1 MVKVSKEMED
11 PMLEQLW
18 QRMFGHLKP
27 ERVKLDLT
35 KIAEIMAEIK
45 AEEPHKPVPKR
56 QLVSKKVLAIETDQR
71 CSDILAKNWDKL
83 REMAM
88 IKETPCR
95 TFRGYNSE
103 DVLLE
108 TYEYVI
114 RDEQVKGASEEE
126 IIDLFTYRF
135 DNLMWSAK
143 MDKALER
150 QILARGEI
158 DPVTFG
164 SDNEK
169 TK

>member
-1 MVKVSKEMED
+1 MAKKKTKED
-11 PMLEQLW
+11 QL
-18 QRMFGHLKP
+18 RERLFGHLKP
-27 ERVKLDLT
+27 ERVQVDLSN
-35 KIAEIMAEIK
+35 AVERL
-45 AEEPHKPVPKR
+45 AEEPRRPIPKKRLVPK
-56 QLVSKKVLAIETDQR
+56 KILAIEPDQR

-83 REMAM
+83 WEMVM

-103 DVLLE
+103 DVLHE
-108 TYEYVI
+108 SYEYVI

-126 IIDLFTYRF
+126 IVNLFMYRF

-164 SDNEK
+164 SESDNEK

>member
-1 MVKVSKEMED
+1 MAKKKTKEDQLMER
-11 PMLEQLW
+11 L
-18 QRMFGHLKP
+18 FGHLKP
-27 ERVKLDLT
+27 ERVQVDLANV
-35 KIAEIMAEIK
+35 AERL
-45 AEEPHKPVPKR
+45 AEEPRRSIPKKRLVPK
-56 QLVSKKVLAIETDQR
+56 KIHAIEPDQR

-88 IKETPCR
+88 VKETPCR

-103 DVLLE
+103 DALLE

-114 RDEQVKGASEEE
+114 RDEQVKGATEEE
-126 IIDLFTYRF
+126 IVNLFSYRF

-164 SDNEK
+164 SNNEK

>member
-1 MVKVSKEMED
+1 MRER
-11 PMLEQLW
+11 L
-18 QRMFGHLKP
+18 FGHLKP
-27 ERVKLDLT
+27 ERVKLDL
-35 KIAEIMAEIK
+35 ANVVERL
-45 AEEPHKPVPKR
+45 AEEPRWPIPKKRLVPK
-56 QLVSKKVLAIETDQR
+56 KILAIEPDQR

-83 REMAM
+83 REMTM
-88 IKETPCR
+88 IKEMPCR

-103 DVLLE
+103 DVLHE

-114 RDEQVKGASEEE
+114 RDEQVKGATEEE
-126 IIDLFTYRF
+126 IVNLFSYRF

-164 SDNEK
+164 SGSDNEK